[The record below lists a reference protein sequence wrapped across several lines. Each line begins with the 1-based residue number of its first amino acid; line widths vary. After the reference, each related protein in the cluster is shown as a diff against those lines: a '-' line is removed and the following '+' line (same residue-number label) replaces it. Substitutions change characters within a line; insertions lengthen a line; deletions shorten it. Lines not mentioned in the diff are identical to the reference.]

1 MVIIFGHGCEVMNL
15 KEIRVAKGL
24 TQKTVANYVGCSS
37 VVYSRYETGD
47 REPSIGM
54 LIKIADCF
62 EVALDD
68 IIGRAKPDASG
79 LTAHEKALLT
89 AARNA
94 DERTQQDALNMLAA
108 HSVESKEKTPSK
120 N

>member
-1 MVIIFGHGCEVMNL
+1 MNL
-15 KEIRVAKGL
+15 KEIRVTKGL
-24 TQKTVANYVGCSS
+24 TQKAVADYVGCSS

-47 REPSIGM
+47 REPSIDM
-54 LIKIADCF
+54 LIKIAGCF

-79 LTAHEKALLT
+79 LTEYEKALLT

-94 DERTQQDALNMLAA
+94 DERAKQDALNLLSA
-108 HSVESKEKTPSK
+108 HTLD
-120 N
+120 

>member
-1 MVIIFGHGCEVMNL
+1 MNL

-24 TQKTVANYVGCSS
+24 TQKAVADYIGCSS

-47 REPSIGM
+47 REPSIDM

-62 EVALDD
+62 EVSLDD
-68 IIGRAKPDASG
+68 IIGRAKPDASE
-79 LTAHEKALLT
+79 LTAYEKALLT

-94 DERTQQDALNMLAA
+94 DERARQDALNMLAA
-108 HSVESKEKTPSK
+108 HAVERKKENPA
-120 N
+120 